1 MLQDFSICIQT
12 KFVFGKNAV
21 AQTARE
27 IKLFGAKNVLIH
39 HDGGKFLYD
48 TGLLAE
54 IENQLKA
61 EGIRI
66 AELGGVLPNPRLS
79 LVREGIRLAKK
90 EQIDFILAI
99 GGGSVI
105 DSAKAIGLGAA
116 ADTDVWDF
124 FTGQRQPE
132 RTLPVG
138 VILTCPATGS
148 ESSAVAVVNN
158 TEVGKKLLISHPV
171 VRPVL
176 AVMDPELTCSLPK
189 FLTACGIVDMFSH
202 VCERYFSPDE
212 EIGVIDRMAE
222 GILKTLIELGLK
234 VLEEPSDYSARGELM
249 WIGTI
254 AHNNTVGIGRV
265 QDWATHEIG
274 NELSALYD
282 TPHGV
287 TLSVVMGAWMRYV
300 YRKKPMRFARYARE
314 VFGVEWDGTNA
325 LEAAEKGIEMTE
337 TFFQKLGMPVSFE
350 EFQIPTDRIEDM
362 LDRIAFCGED
372 CSIGGIVRL
381 NREDCRNIYELAKKK
396 A

>member
-12 KFVFGKNAV
+12 KFVFGKNAA

-350 EFQIPTDRIEDM
+350 EFQGYPFSSFHSFIYSTNIKTVFPT
-362 LDRIAFCGED
+362 
-372 CSIGGIVRL
+372 
-381 NREDCRNIYELAKKK
+381 Y
-396 A
+396 